1 MRSDMTL
8 IILITGLILFLGT
21 HSYSLRRASRAA
33 LVAKVGPEL
42 YKVVYSV
49 LSLTGFVLIIW
60 GYASYRVTGYIP
72 LWNPPVWTRHLAALI
87 MLPALP
93 LLLASFGYGFIKA
106 RLKHP
111 MILAV
116 KTWSLA
122 HLLANGDLGSIIL
135 FGTFLA
141 WAVVAFINMRRRP
154 AEAGPA
160 LIPNPG
166 HDATAILGGIFF
178 YLAMVLG
185 AHKYLIGVG
194 VFG

>member
-1 MRSDMTL
+1 MRRSMTL
-8 IILITGLILFLGT
+8 LILIIGLVLFLGT
-21 HSYSLRRASRAA
+21 HSYSMRRENRAA
-33 LVAKVGPEL
+33 LVAKVGPEV

-49 LSLTGFVLIIW
+49 VSLIGFVLIIW
-60 GYASYRVTGYIP
+60 GYASYRSAGYIP
-72 LWNPPVWTRHLAALI
+72 LWSPHVWTRHLSVLI

-93 LLLASFGYGFIKA
+93 LLLAAYGHGFIKA

-122 HLLANGDLGSIIL
+122 HLLANGDLGSVIL

-154 AEAGPA
+154 AEEGP
-160 LIPNPG
+160 LPIPNPG
-166 HDATAILGGIFF
+166 HDATAVIGGVVF
-178 YLAMVLG
+178 YLAMIFGL
-185 AHKYLIGVG
+185 HRYLIGVG